1 MLTRKKIISDK
12 NFFIEKIMVKRIELR
27 EYQSEANDIRSED
40 IDNVK
45 DDGERG
51 QKQQQQQQQ
60 QHSNNN
66 CENVYSI
73 FLYVIT
79 DQGEIEVDYLGKLT
93 KDKDKF
99 DECFNFLCN
108 YQGISSTLNRLIL
121 EIQNN
126 IL

>member
-1 MLTRKKIISDK
+1 M
-12 NFFIEKIMVKRIELR
+12 EKIMIKRIELR
-27 EYQSEANDIRSED
+27 EYQLESNDID
-40 IDNVK
+40 DCDDDDDGGVK
-45 DDGERG
+45 DDTIRE
-51 QKQQQQQQQ
+51 KKH
-60 QHSNNN
+60 QHHSTTNHGSF
-66 CENVYSI
+66 YSI
-73 FLYVIT
+73 FLHVNT

-121 EIQNN
+121 EIKNN

>member
-1 MLTRKKIISDK
+1 M
-12 NFFIEKIMVKRIELR
+12 EKIMIKKIELR
-27 EYQSEANDIRSED
+27 EYKLESNDIDDDDDDS
-40 IDNVK
+40 VK
-45 DDGERG
+45 DDSVKDDSVRE
-51 QKQQQQQQQ
+51 QKHQ
-60 QHSNNN
+60 QHSTTNYGSF
-66 CENVYSI
+66 YSI
-73 FLYVIT
+73 FLHVIT

-121 EIQNN
+121 EIKNN

>member
-27 EYQSEANDIRSED
+27 EYQLESNDIRSLD
-40 IDNVK
+40 IDNVE
-45 DDGERG
+45 DDDKRG
-51 QKQQQQQQQ
+51 QRQQPQQPQQY
-60 QHSNNN
+60 SDNNY
-66 CENVYSI
+66 ENAYSI

-79 DQGEIEVDYLGKLT
+79 DKGEIEVDYLGKLT
-93 KDKDKF
+93 NDKDKF

-121 EIQNN
+121 EIKNN
-126 IL
+126 TV

>member
-1 MLTRKKIISDK
+1 LILTQKKIISDK
-12 NFFIEKIMVKRIELR
+12 HFFMEKIMIKRIELR
-27 EYQSEANDIRSED
+27 EYQLESNDID
-40 IDNVK
+40 DCDDDGGVK
-45 DDGERG
+45 DDSIRE
-51 QKQQQQQQQ
+51 QKH
-60 QHSNNN
+60 QHPSSTN
-66 CENVYSI
+66 CGSFYSI
-73 FLYVIT
+73 FLHVIT

-121 EIQNN
+121 EIKNN

>member
-1 MLTRKKIISDK
+1 M
-12 NFFIEKIMVKRIELR
+12 EKIMIKRIELR
-27 EYQSEANDIRSED
+27 EYQLESNDIRSWD

-45 DDGERG
+45 DDDKRG
-51 QKQQQQQQQ
+51 QRQQPQ
-60 QHSNNN
+60 QHGNNN
-66 CENVYSI
+66 YENAYSI

-79 DQGEIEVDYLGKLT
+79 DKGEIEVDYFGKLT

-108 YQGISSTLNRLIL
+108 YQGISSTLNRVIL
-121 EIQNN
+121 EIKNN